1 MSSAAVDFDDD
12 DEIQLTDVVIRNGS
26 GRVTFESFPMPDLI
40 NSNISAP
47 DSSVQYDVKVEE
59 KHDEVQVEGFSYAL
73 DPLDAADLQGGGGG
87 DDDDSDVQVI
97 QSDEESSSSGEDTDA
112 EENQETKVF
121 VKYLPQLW
129 RNQHLQKLMVEY
141 GPIVSAQVKLLM

>member
-1 MSSAAVDFDDD
+1 M
-12 DEIQLTDVVIRNGS
+12 
-26 GRVTFESFPMPDLI
+26 
-40 NSNISAP
+40 P

-73 DPLDAADLQGGGGG
+73 DPLDAADLQGGA
-87 DDDDSDVQVI
+87 DDDSDVQVI
-97 QSDEESSSSGEDTDA
+97 QSDDESSSSSGEETDD

-129 RNQHLQKLMVEY
+129 RNQHLQKLMVEF
-141 GPIVSAQVKLLM
+141 GPIVSAEVKIH

>member
-1 MSSAAVDFDDD
+1 M
-12 DEIQLTDVVIRNGS
+12 
-26 GRVTFESFPMPDLI
+26 
-40 NSNISAP
+40 P
-47 DSSVQYDVKVEE
+47 DSSIQYDVKVEE

-73 DPLDAADLQGGGGG
+73 DPLDAADLQGGA

-97 QSDEESSSSGEDTDA
+97 QSDDESSSSSSGEETDM

-129 RNQHLQKLMVEY
+129 RNQHLQKLMVEF
-141 GPIVSAQVKLLM
+141 GPIVSAQVRLLI